1 MTPALL
7 LFLDYVFKEGLKPPE
22 CLNILA
28 NCMKNTEMQIKEICE
43 MNQVTQ
49 DNQIRRECQLR
60 CFVKLIEF
68 YNEKFDKLERDNKKK
83 EEKVNELEKKTRK
96 IDKKFMI

>member
-7 LFLDYVFKEGLKPPE
+7 LFLDYVFKESLKPPE

-28 NCMKNTEMQIKEICE
+28 NCMKNIELEIKEICE
-43 MNQVTQ
+43 LNQVTQ
-49 DNQIRRECQLR
+49 DNQIRSECQLR
-60 CFVKLIEF
+60 CFVKPIEF